1 MWYNRILNNIK
12 PYPTVNL
19 AGSAS
24 DVIFMTIKMSK
35 NGKEQFSGIQTRGNC
50 GHLSL
55 VQLACLS
62 GWGEVGLT
70 GSTESTANASP
81 TRRASGHRK
90 NVSFGAF
97 RFHRTHV

>member
-1 MWYNRILNNIK
+1 MERNNSLE
-12 PYPTVNL
+12 YRLGTL
-19 AGSAS
+19 
-24 DVIFMTIKMSK
+24 
-35 NGKEQFSGIQTRGNC
+35 GKC

-55 VQLACLS
+55 VQLAYLS

-70 GSTESTANASP
+70 EWTGNVAQYDRT
-81 TRRASGHRK
+81 SGHRK